1 MEAAIIKPKLP
12 KRAKLRKAFSKLSL
26 FNGPQSP
33 DIRTE
38 GNSRDYELK
47 KTCRFVKNF
56 LSLLCTARY
65 LLRSA
70 YCILPRAWCCLVV
83 MAARAALPGKANG
96 AH

>member
-33 DIRTE
+33 DIHTE

-56 LSLLCTARY
+56 LSLL
-65 LLRSA
+65 
-70 YCILPRAWCCLVV
+70 
-83 MAARAALPGKANG
+83 
-96 AH
+96 